1 MELIERA
8 KILLG
13 KIDVKSK
20 QVRIKEIEAT
30 STDPDF
36 WKDTQKATSMMK
48 EMASLQKEIEDADKL
63 REYID
68 SNNTTGLESLLR
80 EMEIYFYLSGPYD
93 RSNAIL
99 TIHAGQGGADAMDWA
114 EMIKRMYVRIV

>member
-48 EMASLQKEIEDADKL
+48 EMASLQKEIEDAD
-63 REYID
+63 
-68 SNNTTGLESLLR
+68 
-80 EMEIYFYLSGPYD
+80 
-93 RSNAIL
+93 
-99 TIHAGQGGADAMDWA
+99 
-114 EMIKRMYVRIV
+114 